1 MTATMQCV
9 HSSRQLTLKGPLTL
23 QKLAKLDHVVSSY
36 RGESVS
42 MVDAAFAAEGLQRN
56 VVAAVAGVASTV
68 RILRSAPLVSIQ
80 VVLSGVMELPDDLVV
95 TPLHTREPLNMS
107 VDMLWHRRHR
117 QQGLHRHLR
126 TLIGEI
132 AASLGDM
139 ACSSRAK

>member
-1 MTATMQCV
+1 
-9 HSSRQLTLKGPLTL
+9 
-23 QKLAKLDHVVSSY
+23 
-36 RGESVS
+36 
-42 MVDAAFAAEGLQRN
+42 
-56 VVAAVAGVASTV
+56 
-68 RILRSAPLVSIQ
+68 
-80 VVLSGVMELPDDLVV
+80 
-95 TPLHTREPLNMS
+95 MS